1 MRAMTRS
8 LSALLAI
15 LSPLGLA
22 AQELKVESQLLL
34 PPEPGM
40 QYTISPK
47 GLHLAAVVLRGSRQV
62 LIHDGVDGPRF
73 DRVLTLSSQSNGI
86 KVAWSD
92 DGARFA
98 YHGKLGQEYV
108 IVVDG
113 KEVSRGAWSAEL
125 EAQGATP
132 VNELGFSPGGKHW
145 YAVIQTRSTGR
156 ENFQMLLD
164 GVAGPLSQQRFSPL
178 FSPDGEHHTYIQQ
191 INTATTP
198 QPRYALI
205 VDGKPA
211 PYLAGDMQ
219 WTGDSKYL
227 ITKRP
232 SPGNTGEDVLANG
245 QPLMRVPGGVSLTMA
260 PVGPGMLGRAL
271 TPWEGGSRSSFL
283 LVGNR
288 RVPGSE
294 CTNVG
299 GLDAVYMSPDAKHYA
314 ARCAMTFM
322 FVDGKKGQE
331 YPEGLSHLV
340 WTGDGRP
347 VYYGRTNQR
356 AFMVI
361 GEQESDAY
369 GTIQDVTPVTREE
382 KRRGATGFV
391 PAVVQGTH
399 VAYIARIN
407 GGDGLTTVVVVDGKA
422 IPAVAASE
430 VRLSP
435 DGSRYAFLSGRP
447 PSQFVTV
454 DGTAYDKVAIDP
466 SIATVGHQGMI
477 KWSPDSKHVAWI
489 TAAPSTGVMLDGKL
503 LPTPRMTRFAQFS
516 ANGRLVYLA
525 RGEGAEHQV
534 YVDGKRVLTLP
545 QNLSL
550 ETDADI
556 YWSFP
561 EDGSI
566 LFVAQDQEGMKRF
579 RIGPN

>member
-1 MRAMTRS
+1 MRATFRKIAVLLVS
-8 LSALLAI
+8 LAPAL
-15 LSPLGLA
+15 P
-22 AQELKVESQLLL
+22 AQEAKVESQLLL

-40 QYTISPK
+40 QYSISPK
-47 GLHLAAVVLRGSRQV
+47 GLHLAGVVLRGSRQV
-62 LIHDGVDGPRF
+62 LVHDGVDGPRF
-73 DRVLTLSSQSNGI
+73 DQVLSLGGLNQSA

-92 DGARFA
+92 DGARHA

-125 EAQGATP
+125 QNQGRTP
-132 VNELGFSPGGKHW
+132 VQQLGFSPGGEHW
-145 YAVIQTRSTGR
+145 YAVIETVTPGR
-156 ENFQMLLD
+156 QNFQMLLD
-164 GVAGPLSQQRFSPL
+164 GVAGPLSQQMFTPL

-219 WTGDSKYL
+219 WTSDSKYL

-245 QPLMRVPGGVSLTMA
+245 QPLMRVPGGVNLTMA
-260 PVGPGMLGRAL
+260 PVGPGILGRAF
-271 TPWEGGSRSSFL
+271 TPWEGGVRSSFL

-294 CTNVG
+294 CTNSG

-356 AFMVI
+356 AFMVV
-361 GEQESDAY
+361 GEQDSDAY

-382 KRRGATGFV
+382 KRLGSTGFV

-399 VAYIARIN
+399 VAYIARTN
-407 GGDGLTTVVVVDGKA
+407 GGDGLSTVVVVDGKA

-435 DGSRYAFLSGRP
+435 DGSRYAFISGRP
-447 PSQFVTV
+447 PGQFVTV

-489 TAAPSTGVMLDGKL
+489 TAAPSSGVMLDGKL
-503 LPTPRMTRFAQFS
+503 LPTPRMTRFAHFS

-525 RGEGAEHQV
+525 RGEGAEHQI

-550 ETDADI
+550 ENDADV
-556 YWSFP
+556 YWDFP
-561 EDGSI
+561 ADGSI
-566 LFVAQDQEGMKRF
+566 RFVAQDHEGMKRF
-579 RIGPN
+579 RIMPN

>member
-1 MRAMTRS
+1 MRARIGTTAVLLVS
-8 LSALLAI
+8 LV
-15 LSPLGLA
+15 PLTLP
-22 AQELKVESQLLL
+22 AQDARVESQILL

-47 GLHLAAVVLRGSRQV
+47 GLHLAGVVLRGSRQV
-62 LIHDGVDGPRF
+62 LVHDGVDGPRF
-73 DRVLTLSSQSNGI
+73 DQVLDLSSQSGGG

-92 DGARFA
+92 NGARYA

-125 EAQGATP
+125 QSQGQTP
-132 VNELGFSPGGKHW
+132 VYDLGFSPGSEHW
-145 YAVIQTRSTGR
+145 YVIIQTRTTGR
-156 ENFQMLLD
+156 QHFQMLLD
-164 GVAGPLSQQRFSPL
+164 GVPGPVSQQEFRPL
-178 FSPDGEHHTYIQQ
+178 FSPDGQHHTYIQQ

-198 QPRYALI
+198 EPRYRLI

-211 PYLAGDMQ
+211 PYLAGEMQ
-219 WTGDSKYL
+219 WTSDSKYL

-260 PVGPGMLGRAL
+260 PMGPGMLGRAL
-271 TPWEGGSRSSFL
+271 TPWEGGTRSSFL

-294 CTNVG
+294 CTNTG

-361 GEQESDAY
+361 GEQESDGY
-369 GTIQDVTPVTREE
+369 GTIQDVTPVTRAEQ
-382 KRRGATGFV
+382 RSMATGFI
-391 PAVVQGTH
+391 PAVVRGTH
-399 VAYIARIN
+399 VAYIARSN
-407 GGDGLTTVVVVDGKA
+407 AGDGNTTVVVVDGKA

-435 DGSRYAFLSGRP
+435 DGTRFAFISGR

-454 DGTAYDKVAIDP
+454 DGAAYDKVAIEP
-466 SIATVGHQGMI
+466 SIATVGYQGMI
-477 KWSPDSKHVAWI
+477 KWSPDGKHVAWI
-489 TAAPSTGVMLDGKL
+489 TAAPNSGVMLDGKL
-503 LPTPRMTRFAQFS
+503 LPTPRMTRFAHFT
-516 ANGRLVYLA
+516 ATGRLVYLA
-525 RGEGAEHQV
+525 RGEGAEHQI

-545 QNLSL
+545 QNLPL
-550 ETDADI
+550 ENDADI

-579 RIGPN
+579 RIVPN

>member
-1 MRAMTRS
+1 MRATFRAIAI
-8 LSALLAI
+8 LLAGLVPSALA
-15 LSPLGLA
+15 SQDA
-22 AQELKVESQLLL
+22 KVESQLLL

-40 QYTISPK
+40 QYTISPR
-47 GLHLAAVVLRGSRQV
+47 GLHVAGVVLRGSRQV
-62 LIHDGVDGPRF
+62 MVHDGVDGPRF
-73 DRVLTLSSQSNGI
+73 DQVQSLSSQNGS

-92 DGARFA
+92 DGARHA

-108 IVVDG
+108 VVVDG
-113 KEVSRGAWSAEL
+113 KEVSRGPWSTEL
-125 EAQGATP
+125 QAQGRTP
-132 VNELGFSPGGKHW
+132 VHELGFSPGGKHW
-145 YAVIQTRSTGR
+145 YAIIETLTPGR
-156 ENFQMLLD
+156 QNFQLLLD
-164 GVAGPLSQQRFSPL
+164 GVAGPLSQQLFSPL

-271 TPWEGGSRSSFL
+271 TPWEGGTRSAFL

-294 CTNVG
+294 CTNTA

-331 YPEGLSHLV
+331 YPEGISHLV

-356 AFMVI
+356 AFIVI

-369 GTIQDVTPVTREE
+369 GMIQDVTPVTREE
-382 KRRGATGFV
+382 KRSRATGF

-399 VAYIARIN
+399 VAYIARTS
-407 GGDGLTTVVVVDGKA
+407 GGDGNTTVVVVDGKA

-447 PSQFVTV
+447 SQFVTV
-454 DGTAYDKVAIDP
+454 DGTAYDKVAIEP

-489 TAAPSTGVMLDGKL
+489 TAAPNSGVMLDGKL
-503 LPTPRMTRFAQFS
+503 LPTPRMTRFAHFS

-525 RGEGAEHQV
+525 RGEGAEHQI

-556 YWSFP
+556 YWDFP
-561 EDGSI
+561 ADGSI
-566 LFVAQDQEGMKRF
+566 RFVAQDQEGMKRF
-579 RIGPN
+579 RIMPN

>member
-1 MRAMTRS
+1 MRATSRALAVLLAS
-8 LSALLAI
+8 LVPSALSAQDA
-15 LSPLGLA
+15 
-22 AQELKVESQLLL
+22 KVESQLLL

-47 GLHLAAVVLRGSRQV
+47 GLHLAGVVLRGSRQV
-62 LIHDGVDGPRF
+62 LVHDGVDGPRF
-73 DRVLTLSSQSNGI
+73 DQVLDLSNQNGA

-92 DGARFA
+92 DGARHA

-125 EAQGATP
+125 QGQGRTP
-132 VNELGFSPGGKHW
+132 VHQLGFSPGGKHW
-145 YAVIQTRSTGR
+145 FAVIETQTPGR
-156 ENFQMLLD
+156 QNYQMLLD
-164 GVAGPLSQQRFSPL
+164 GVAGPLSQQVFSPL
-178 FSPDGEHHTYIQQ
+178 FSPDGERHTYILQ

-198 QPRYALI
+198 QPRHVLI

-211 PYLAGDMQ
+211 PYLAGEMQ

-245 QPLMRVPGGVSLTMA
+245 QPLMRVPGGVNLTMA

-294 CTNVG
+294 CTNSA

-347 VYYGRTNQR
+347 VYYGRTNQH
-356 AFMVI
+356 AFMI
-361 GEQESDAY
+361 LGDQESSAY
-369 GTIQDVTPVTREE
+369 GTILDIPPSTREE
-382 KRRGATGFV
+382 RNTSNTPHK
-391 PAVVQGTH
+391 PAVVRGTH
-399 VAYIARIN
+399 VAYIARTN
-407 GGDGLTTVVVVDGKA
+407 AGDGNSTVVVVDGKA
-422 IPAVAASE
+422 IPALAASE
-430 VRLSP
+430 VSLSP
-435 DGSRYAFLSGRP
+435 DGSRFAFISGHP
-447 PSQFVTV
+447 YQFVTV
-454 DGTAYDKVAIDP
+454 DGTPYDKAAVVPGIGN
-466 SIATVGHQGMI
+466 VGYQGTI
-477 KWSPDSKHVAWI
+477 HWSPDSKHVAWI
-489 TAAPSTGVMLDGKL
+489 TAAPNTGVMLDGRQL
-503 LPTPRMTRFAQFS
+503 TTPGMTRFAHFTATGQ
-516 ANGRLVYLA
+516 LVYLA
-525 RGEGAEHQV
+525 RGQGAEHMV
-534 YVDGKRVLTLP
+534 FVDGRKVLSLP
-545 QNLSL
+545 QNLPL
-550 ETDADI
+550 ENEADI
-556 YWSFP
+556 YWEFP
-561 EDGSI
+561 ADGSI
-566 LFVAQDQEGMKRF
+566 RFVAQDHEGMKRF
-579 RIGPN
+579 RIVPN